1 MESGGSR
8 APFHVVVIGGGV
20 AGTTCAAELVALTR
34 EENFKVTL
42 IDPQPVIKACAIV
55 AKITRAAFDVSIS
68 ENDANRWCQKHGI
81 TFVQDRAVRVQNQ
94 EVHCE
99 TGAKFPFS
107 ACCIATGARPY
118 VPPVLRVAEFSDNV
132 ATLRDT
138 DSVESLKTKLARAKR
153 AVIVGG
159 GGIAMEAVHEI
170 TGCELVWLMKGTHIG
185 SAFFD
190 QRGGECLSQLFGLD
204 MYLRNQ
210 SDRDS
215 TSLSVFLDEDNQPS
229 VFQPHLPTE
238 ATEARVRSRQPTPV
252 VSYGSGVGPE
262 WISRRFEPMLLDEKG
277 NIERRPPDMYTE
289 LKGSND
295 PVGNRVQIVLRSEVN
310 QLVKDRTRKWPVVAT
325 LSDGSE
331 IGCDIILAGTGVV
344 PNVEWL
350 HGSGIDV
357 DWDRPSDSRSIMD
370 NEAPGGIL
378 VSAEDLSTNVCGVF
392 AAGDCTTVKPGTGG
406 SDWRQMRLWTQA
418 RTAGRACAQSMAAFL
433 RGEEPACAGLDFE
446 VFAHATQFFDKKVV
460 LLGRYNAQGLER
472 GYEILESGGEKEDGY
487 YVRAVV
493 HDGRVRGAL
502 LVGEVDKAETFENL
516 ILDGLDVSRFGA
528 ELVDPNFEIEDYFD

>member
-1 MESGGSR
+1 MERGDSR

-20 AGTTCAAELVALTR
+20 AGTTCASELSALTR
-34 EENFKVTL
+34 EENGKVTL

-55 AKITRAAFDVSIS
+55 AKITRSAFDVNIS
-68 ENDANRWCQKHGI
+68 ENDASRWCQKHGI
-81 TFVQDRAVRVQNQ
+81 TFVQDRAVRIQKQ

-99 TGAKFPFS
+99 SGSKFSFS

-118 VPPVLRVAEFSDNV
+118 VPLVLRVAEFSDKV
-132 ATLRDT
+132 VTLRDT
-138 DSVESLKTKLARAKR
+138 DSVESLKTKLAVARRAI
-153 AVIVGG
+153 IVGG

-170 TGCELVWLMKGTHIG
+170 SGCELVWLMKGTHIG

-190 QRGGECLSQLFGLD
+190 QRGGECLSKLFGLD
-204 MYLRNQ
+204 TYLTHQ
-210 SDRDS
+210 HGQDS
-215 TSLSVFLDEDNQPS
+215 ASTAGLLDSSSVIK
-229 VFQPHLPTE
+229 PHLRSESTE
-238 ATEARVRSRQPTPV
+238 GHVRSCQPTAA
-252 VSYGSGVGPE
+252 SFGSAVGPE
-262 WISRRFEPMLLDEKG
+262 WIARRFEPILLDDKG
-277 NIERRPPDMYTE
+277 NVERRARDMFTE
-289 LKGSND
+289 LKGNRGI
-295 PVGNRVQIVLRSEVN
+295 VENRVQIVLKSEVI
-310 QLVKDRTRKWPVVAT
+310 QLAKDKTEQWPVMAS
-325 LSDGSE
+325 LSDGRE
-331 IGCDIILAGTGVV
+331 IGCDIILTGTGVV

-350 HGSGIDV
+350 YGSQIAG
-357 DWDRPSDSRSIMD
+357 DWDRPPNSSLILD

-378 VSAEDLSTNVCGVF
+378 VSAEDLSTNVRGVF

-433 RGEEPACAGLDFE
+433 RGEEPVCAGLDFE

-460 LLGRYNAQGLER
+460 LLGRYNAQGLGR

-493 HDGRVRGAL
+493 QDGRVRGAL

-528 ELVDPNFEIEDYFD
+528 ELVDPNFDIEDYFD